1 MFDTLAKA
9 FQEGGLF
16 MYFIAMGSAFS
27 AAVTLERGVQLFVR
41 LRANREKTLEPVLAA
56 VESGKIP
63 NDEKDAF
70 DKSHAP
76 LHIMASHVLRAV
88 PYGPRAIIDAVSES
102 HYEVAPTVTERIG
115 YISML
120 ANVST
125 LLGLLGTIV
134 GLIAAFAGVA
144 AADPAEKQQMLA
156 TGISVAMNTTAYG
169 LMVAIP
175 GMVSYSI
182 LMSRANALMIDLE
195 MFEHRIYKLIGLRHP
210 EVMDY
215 LDEIDR

>member
-1 MFDTLAKA
+1 MIDSIAKA

-27 AAVTLERGVQLFVR
+27 AAVTLERGVQLFFR
-41 LRANREKTLEPVLAA
+41 LRAGRDETFEPVLAA
-56 VESGKIP
+56 VDTGKVDSEVEESFA
-63 NDEKDAF
+63 DSA
-70 DKSHAP
+70 AP

-88 PYGPRAIIDAVSES
+88 PYGPRAILDAVSES
-102 HYEVAPTVTERIG
+102 HFEVAPTVSERIG

-144 AADPAEKQQMLA
+144 AADPAQKQQMLA

-175 GMVSYSI
+175 GMLSYSI
-182 LMSRANALMIDLE
+182 LMSRANALMSDIE
-195 MFEHRIYKLIGLRHP
+195 MFEHKIYAHIGIHHP
-210 EVMDY
+210 AVMDY
-215 LDEIDR
+215 MDEIGG